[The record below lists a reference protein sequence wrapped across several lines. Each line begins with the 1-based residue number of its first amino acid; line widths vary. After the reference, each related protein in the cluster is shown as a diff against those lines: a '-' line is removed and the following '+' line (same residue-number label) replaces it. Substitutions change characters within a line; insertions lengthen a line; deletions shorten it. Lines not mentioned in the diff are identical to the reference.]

1 MSIINAVMV
10 PHPPIIIPEV
20 GRGEERKIQAT
31 ADAYLAAAKFVA
43 DARPET
49 IVVTTPHS
57 VMYADWFHI
66 SPGASASGS
75 FAQFGA
81 GSVKISAGYDAE
93 LRDEICRL
101 AREAGFPAGTD
112 GERDRALDHATMI
125 PLYFLKK
132 AYGDTPLP
140 PIVRVGLSGLP
151 LEKHYALGMMIR
163 AAAEKL
169 GRRVSV
175 VASGDL
181 SHRLRSD
188 GPYGFNPAGPKY
200 DERIMDVMGRA
211 DFGGLFSFGE
221 AFCDE
226 AGECGHRSFTIMAG
240 CFDGAAVKAERLSH
254 EDTFGVGYGVC
265 LFTPEMPDGNRHFLA
280 EAEARESA
288 RLAERKKN
296 EDGYVRLARLSVE
309 TYVKTGKRAELPDG
323 LPEDMTR
330 RRAGAFVSLHMDGQ
344 LRGCI
349 GTISA
354 TTDSVAREIL
364 QNGVS
369 ACSRDPRFAPVTE
382 KELPYLEYSVDV
394 LGDAEDVASPEEL
407 DAKRYGVI
415 VENGGRRGLL
425 LPDLDG
431 VDTPE
436 QQIAIAKRK
445 AGIGERER
453 VSLQRFEV
461 VRHV

>member
-1 MSIINAVMV
+1 MGIVNAVMV

-20 GRGEERKIQAT
+20 GRGEEKKIQAT
-31 ADAYLAAAKFVA
+31 TDAYLAAAKFVA
-43 DARPET
+43 NAWPET
-49 IVVTTPHS
+49 IIVTTPHS

-66 SPGASASGS
+66 SPGESATGN
-75 FAQFGA
+75 FDAFGA
-81 GSVKISAGYDAE
+81 GKVELSANYDEE
-93 LRDEICRL
+93 LRDEICRM
-101 AREAGFPAGTD
+101 AREAEFPAGSE
-112 GERDRALDHATMI
+112 GERDGFLDHATMI

-132 AYGDTPLP
+132 AYENEPLP
-140 PIVRVGLSGLP
+140 PIVRVGLSGLS
-151 LEKHYALGMMIR
+151 LDSHYALGIMIR

-181 SHRLRSD
+181 SHKLKSD
-188 GPYGFNPAGPKY
+188 GPYGFNSAGPKY
-200 DERIMDVMGRA
+200 DEKIMDVMGRA
-211 DFGGLFSFGE
+211 AFGELFSFDE
-221 AFCDE
+221 EFCDA

-240 CFDGAAVKAERLSH
+240 CFDGTAVKSERLSH
-254 EDTFGVGYGVC
+254 EGTFGVGYGVC
-265 LFTPEMPDGNRHFLA
+265 LFTPEGPDETRHFLQA
-280 EAEARESA
+280 EEKREAGELRS
-288 RLAERKKN
+288 RKEN
-296 EDGYVRLARLSVE
+296 EDEYVRLARLSVE
-309 TYVKTGKRAELPDG
+309 TYIKTGRKAAEPSG
-323 LPEDMTR
+323 LPEEMTG
-330 RRAGAFVSLHMDGQ
+330 RRAGVFVSLHMNGQ

-354 TTDSVAREIL
+354 TTGSVAHEIL

-382 KELPYLEYSVDV
+382 KQLPLLEYSVDV
-394 LGDAEDVASPEEL
+394 LGDAEDVGSPGEL

-445 AGIGERER
+445 AGIEEGES
-453 VSLQRFEV
+453 VKLQRFEV
-461 VRHV
+461 ARHV